1 MESSL
6 QCLHSTP
13 PRGPRKSPTGGPGPW
28 PNRRS
33 ILVFQIISCQSYT
46 CDLRNQGKC
55 LSKEEKFYSFQ
66 FGVGVR
72 GKRGGNRINCR
83 NQLQHL
89 LPWTAGLVPVATGS
103 NSLVHSK
110 ILKLIIWHIIWNTC
124 LQCLHSTPPRGPRKS
139 PTDGPG
145 PWPNRRSILVFQIIS
160 CQSYTCDLR
169 NQGKCNRINCRN

>member
-1 MESSL
+1 MENGVGTESIAGINYNIFCRGLAGLVPVATGSNSPVHSKILKLIIRHIIWNTCL

-72 GKRGGNRINCR
+72 GKRGGNKINCR

-89 LPWTAGLVPVATGS
+89 LPWTCRFSAG
-103 NSLVHSK
+103 
-110 ILKLIIWHIIWNTC
+110 
-124 LQCLHSTPPRGPRKS
+124 
-139 PTDGPG
+139 
-145 PWPNRRSILVFQIIS
+145 
-160 CQSYTCDLR
+160 
-169 NQGKCNRINCRN
+169 CNWI